1 MRIAIDLP
9 ETLLRQVEISAA
21 RQGLAPAELIAQ
33 FVTQGMQQASQSD
46 ATQQRPCSAPPVIT
60 KAVTGQ
66 PIPAMNADVL
76 KDVEVQDGLD
86 KYTRS
91 VQGSR

>member
-9 ETLLRQVEISAA
+9 ETLFRQVELSAA

-33 FVTQGMQQASQSD
+33 FVAQRMQQATQPD
-46 ATQQRPCSAPPVIT
+46 ATQRRLRSTPPVIS

-66 PIPAMNADVL
+66 PIPAMDADVL
-76 KDVEVQDGLD
+76 NDVEFQDDLD
-86 KYTRS
+86 KYVRATR
-91 VQGSR
+91 VGR

>member
-1 MRIAIDLP
+1 MRIAIDLS

-21 RQGLAPAELIAQ
+21 RQGLTPAELIAQ
-33 FVTQGMQQASQSD
+33 FVAQGMQQATQPD
-46 ATQQRPCSAPPVIT
+46 ATQRRPRSAPPVIS
-60 KAVTGQ
+60 KAVTGR

-76 KDVEVQDGLD
+76 KDVEVQDDLD